1 MRWISTLTLAAVA
14 SLLLAAPAAAQME
27 GSYALVQVNGQ
38 ALPAP
43 SPEEADVV
51 VLTMALELM
60 ADGRFRMEAAAT
72 LDGGS
77 EESEQSAEGTWTV
90 DADSLTLTSDDEEED
105 GVLQFRW
112 ALEGGT
118 LKLYTENGH
127 EFTFRRT

>member
-1 MRWISTLTLAAVA
+1 MRWINVLLLAALV
-14 SLLLAAPAAAQME
+14 SLLPAAPAAAQLT
-27 GSYALVQVNGQ
+27 GSYELAEVNGH

-51 VLTMALELM
+51 VLTMALVL
-60 ADGRFRMEAAAT
+60 APDGRFRMEATAT
-72 LDGGS
+72 LDGGA
-77 EESEQSAEGTWTV
+77 EESEQSAEGAWTV
-90 DADSLTLTSDDEEED
+90 DADSLTLTPDAEEDD

-118 LKLYTENGH
+118 LKLYAENGH

>member
-1 MRWISTLTLAAVA
+1 MRWINMLLLAALV
-14 SLLLAAPAAAQME
+14 SLLSAAPAAAQLT
-27 GSYALVQVNGQ
+27 GSYTLAQVNDQ
-38 ALPAP
+38 PLPAP

-51 VLTMALELM
+51 VLTMALVL
-60 ADGRFRMEAAAT
+60 APDGRFRIEATAT

-77 EESEQSAEGTWTV
+77 EKSEQSVEGAWTV
-90 DADSLTLTSDDEEED
+90 DADSLTLTPDVGEDD

-118 LKLYTENGH
+118 LKLYPENGH